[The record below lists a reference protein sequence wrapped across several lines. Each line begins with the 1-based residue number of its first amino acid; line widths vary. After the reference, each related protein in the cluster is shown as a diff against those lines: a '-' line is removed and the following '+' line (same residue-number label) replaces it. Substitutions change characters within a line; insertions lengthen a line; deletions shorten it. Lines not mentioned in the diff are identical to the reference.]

1 MTFLCVLLILRL
13 QKLLLLIN
21 LCKVNSFTQWLIRR
35 LLHPVYVFVLDL
47 TTSADVTLGLIWIC
61 HPTFWVAAS
70 HGLEVNKEKQTSNS
84 SEFYQKYIGME

>member
-1 MTFLCVLLILRL
+1 MTFLCGVLILRL
-13 QKLLLLIN
+13 HKLLLLIN
-21 LCKVNSFTQWLIRR
+21 LCKGNSFTQWLIRR
-35 LLHPVYVFVLDL
+35 VLHPVYVFVLDL

-84 SEFYQKYIGME
+84 SDFY